1 VLDRENLDVVGMNAI
16 GDDVWCP
23 DNDQLTRTPTA
34 AGPAST
40 RCAGE
45 TLNTE
50 RDGANDASGSGGI
63 VGFNMSANA
72 F

>member
-1 VLDRENLDVVGMNAI
+1 MLDRENLNVVGMNAI

-40 RCAGE
+40 GCAGE
-45 TLNTE
+45 TLDAE
-50 RDGANDASGSGGI
+50 CDGANHPSGSGGI